1 MKRIITLLL
10 AAGLVL
16 GASAGSAKATDVK
29 VSGTW
34 QFAFQWMDSSFE
46 KDDTSDTFKALQR
59 LRTKVDIITSENLRG
74 VAFFEIGKSNW
85 GKDDAALGTDGK
97 SVKVR
102 YSYVDWVV
110 PQTDLKIRMGLQPW
124 INPNF
129 TKGAVVLDG
138 DGAGITASYQVNDMF
153 GVTLGWL
160 RAENDNN
167 NFRHNALDLIMLTLP
182 VQGDGFKV
190 TPWAMYGIL
199 GQNSLN
205 DGGKNNGDMSDL
217 RYGMAP
223 IVNSQAANDLLGEGV
238 ASKKHGNAWWLG
250 LGGELTMFSPFRLA
264 ADFTYGSMDMGGID
278 FINPA
283 GMKKTWDIQRAGW
296 YASLLAE
303 YKMDMATPGL
313 FFWYA
318 SGDDSN
324 PLNGSERMP
333 SIDASFDGT
342 YYGFSDADFNG
353 DSVLGNNPAGT
364 WGLALIVK
372 DITFMEDLSHA
383 FEVAYVRGTNNKNM
397 PANAG
402 MSMPFGNYTDTN
414 GVEGYTYLTTKD
426 WAWEVDFNTKYQLY
440 KNMYMMLELAYIR
453 LDLDEGVWG
462 KGVIDATD
470 KNAYKVG
477 VTMRYDF

>member
-16 GASAGSAKATDVK
+16 GASAGSAKATDIK

-34 QFAFQWMDSSFE
+34 QFAFQWMDSSFA
-46 KDDTSDTFKALQR
+46 KNDTADTFKALQR
-59 LRTKVDIITSENLRG
+59 LRTKVDVITSENLRG

-110 PQTDLKIRMGLQPW
+110 PETDLKIRMGLQPW

-129 TKGAVVLDG
+129 TKGAAVLDG
-138 DGAGITASYQVNDMF
+138 DGAGVTASYQFNDMV

-167 NFRHNALDLIMLTLP
+167 NMRHNAMDLVMLTVP
-182 VQGDGFKV
+182 VKGDGFKV

-199 GQNSLN
+199 GQSSFN
-205 DGGKNNGDMSDL
+205 DGGKANGDMNDL
-217 RYGMAP
+217 RYGMLP
-223 IVNSQAANDLLGEGV
+223 VVSPEGAATLLNG
-238 ASKKHGNAWWLG
+238 ADKKHGNAWWLG
-250 LGGELTMFSPFRLA
+250 LGGELTMFSPFRVA
-264 ADFTYGSMDMGGID
+264 VDFTYGSMDMGDMEFFRPGSTT
-278 FINPA
+278 
-283 GMKKTWDIQRAGW
+283 KYSWDVKRAGW
-296 YASLLAE
+296 FASLLAE

-313 FFWYA
+313 IFWYA

-324 PLNGSERMP
+324 PYNGSERLP
-333 SIDASFDGT
+333 SVDASFDGT
-342 YYGFSDADFNG
+342 YYGYSNADFNG
-353 DSVLGNNPAGT
+353 DSVIGNNPAGT
-364 WGLALIVK
+364 WGLGLLVSNIS
-372 DITFMEDLSHA
+372 FMENLSHD
-383 FEVAYVRGTNNKNM
+383 FELAYIRGTNNKNM
-397 PANAG
+397 PKNAG
-402 MSMPFGNYTDTN
+402 MKMPFGNYTDTE
-414 GVEGYTYLTTKD
+414 GVSGYTYLTTKD

-477 VTMRYDF
+477 VSMRYDF